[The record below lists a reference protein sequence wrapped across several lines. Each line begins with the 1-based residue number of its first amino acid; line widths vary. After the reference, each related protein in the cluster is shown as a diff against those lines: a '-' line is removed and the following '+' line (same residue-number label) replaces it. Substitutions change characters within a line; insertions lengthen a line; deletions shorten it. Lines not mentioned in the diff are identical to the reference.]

1 MAFQPLYP
9 HLINVSPT
17 IPEYRTSVWEKGG
30 LVYVNAG
37 YLTICGGDPAL
48 IYGVAIR
55 SGQNG
60 ASDGTYSTE
69 VYMLDPDSLYI
80 GKSNTTTALTQVGV
94 AYGVVLSGTEW
105 LVDISDTQN
114 TRVRVIALD
123 PRDVVGLSG
132 GRYYVRFVQGNIQTF

>member
-9 HLINVSPT
+9 HLINISPT
-17 IPEYRTSVWEKGG
+17 VPEYRTSTWEKGG

-37 YLTICGGDPAL
+37 YLTICGADPTAV
-48 IYGVAIR
+48 YGVAVR
-55 SGQNG
+55 AGQNG

-69 VYMLDPDSLYI
+69 VYLATPDSI
-80 GKSNTTTALTQVGV
+80 WIAKSNTTTSLAHVGV

-105 LVDISDTQN
+105 LVDISDTTN
-114 TRVRVIALD
+114 DVIRVIALD

-132 GRYYVRFVQGNIQTF
+132 GRYYVMFDQDVIQTT